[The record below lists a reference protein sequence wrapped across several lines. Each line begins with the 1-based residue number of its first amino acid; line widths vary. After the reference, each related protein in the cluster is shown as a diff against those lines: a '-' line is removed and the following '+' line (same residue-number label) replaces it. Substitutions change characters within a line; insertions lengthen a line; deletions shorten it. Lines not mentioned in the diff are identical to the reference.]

1 MTDSEQFWNMANST
15 VGAKAAAT
23 SHHVAVT
30 LIGGVVP
37 VQFAISPSLQ
47 CHYQEGCNNSVVIE
61 RAPLPNT
68 MCVTGSVAAR
78 ALSSDSMANY
88 STRVT
93 NGTVDVIFDLYRN
106 RDTETLSVHELLK
119 SLHKCG
125 IREDDPRLNSFI
137 RAVADEERRQLL
149 SDLPPSESIAANLDR
164 DTFKRCV
171 SGSIGIIAKALK
183 KHLVVPD
190 WSTFVTVVTEIFES
204 CRDVNDG
211 KVADYIPQLARS
223 NPSNWAISIC
233 TVDGQR
239 RSWGNSSLSFTLQSV
254 CKPFTYAIAL
264 EELGAD
270 EVHGYVGQEPS
281 GRLFNE
287 ICLNHNKKPHN
298 PMINAGAIL
307 VVSLLKRNSSLSD
320 RFDFALQ
327 QLKNF
332 ACNGYVGFNNAVFL
346 SERETADRN
355 YALSYYMREHKC
367 FPRNTSLQDTLD
379 LYFQLCSIETN
390 TDTLAVMA
398 ATLANGGVSPLGAK
412 RVVCNRAVRD
422 TLSLMYSCG
431 MYDYSGQFAFTVGLP
446 AKSGVSGDLMIV
458 VPNVMGIGIYSPP
471 LDSLGNTVRGVKFA
485 KQLVEKFNFHNYDS
499 LVYSETNK
507 IDPRKEVREVHNESI
522 SNMMY
527 AAKTG
532 DISAIQRYI
541 LLGVSIYERDYDER
555 TVLHIAAAE
564 GNVSVLK
571 FLLERWE
578 ENPGEYLSLEELA
591 LLAIVMTSVVE
602 AIADGSLDPEDRY
615 GRTPLDD
622 AKQFGWEKCVEVL
635 SEAHKSYKRGTSAV
649 AARHTANSSITN
661 RGSDSQKDAISSVKK
676 GALSSDIYN
685 IRSESR
691 NASST
696 QANISPTIAKSLPK
710 SKNIHSAS
718 SSRSPSAAV
727 LVKKPD
733 ERPTEQ

>member
-1 MTDSEQFWNMANST
+1 RWLCKMCCLCKSFFEFV
-15 VGAKAAAT
+15 VGARGLPALMWRQLAT
-23 SHHVAVT
+23 ALGCRSLRFGALREHGKLNTWSQGCRCIMLHGRNIDWRNDSRTVHEVAVSPMSSSGRNT
-30 LIGGVVP
+30 VVMEL
-37 VQFAISPSLQ
+37 LQ
-47 CHYQEGCNNSVVIE
+47 
-61 RAPLPNT
+61 LPNK
-68 MCVTGSVAAR
+68 MSVTGSVVAR

-93 NGTVDVIFDLYRN
+93 GGTMDVIFDLYRN

-137 RAVADEERRQLL
+137 RAVADEERRQFLP
-149 SDLPPSESIAANLDR
+149 DLPPSESTAANLDR
-164 DTFKRCV
+164 DAFKRCV

-190 WSTFVTVVTEIFES
+190 WSTFVAVVTEIFES
-204 CRDVNDG
+204 CRKINDG
-211 KVADYIPQLARS
+211 K
-223 NPSNWAISIC
+223 
-233 TVDGQR
+233 
-239 RSWGNSSLSFTLQSV
+239 
-254 CKPFTYAIAL
+254 
-264 EELGAD
+264 
-270 EVHGYVGQEPS
+270 VHGYVGQEPS

-307 VVSLLKRNSSLSD
+307 VVSLLKRNNSLSD

-499 LVYSETNK
+499 VVSCPIVLFN
-507 IDPRKEVREVHNESI
+507 VH
-522 SNMMY
+522 
-527 AAKTG
+527 
-532 DISAIQRYI
+532 
-541 LLGVSIYERDYDER
+541 
-555 TVLHIAAAE
+555 
-564 GNVSVLK
+564 
-571 FLLERWE
+571 
-578 ENPGEYLSLEELA
+578 
-591 LLAIVMTSVVE
+591 VE
-602 AIADGSLDPEDRY
+602 
-615 GRTPLDD
+615 
-622 AKQFGWEKCVEVL
+622 
-635 SEAHKSYKRGTSAV
+635 
-649 AARHTANSSITN
+649 
-661 RGSDSQKDAISSVKK
+661 
-676 GALSSDIYN
+676 
-685 IRSESR
+685 
-691 NASST
+691 
-696 QANISPTIAKSLPK
+696 
-710 SKNIHSAS
+710 
-718 SSRSPSAAV
+718 
-727 LVKKPD
+727 
-733 ERPTEQ
+733 

>member
-1 MTDSEQFWNMANST
+1 MLHGRNIDWRNDSRT
-15 VGAKAAAT
+15 V
-23 SHHVAVT
+23 HEVAVSPMSSSGRNT
-30 LIGGVVP
+30 VVMEL
-37 VQFAISPSLQ
+37 LQ
-47 CHYQEGCNNSVVIE
+47 
-61 RAPLPNT
+61 LPNK
-68 MCVTGSVAAR
+68 MSVTGSVVAR

-93 NGTVDVIFDLYRN
+93 GGTMDVIFDLYRN

-137 RAVADEERRQLL
+137 RAVADEERRQFLP
-149 SDLPPSESIAANLDR
+149 DLPPSESTAANLDR
-164 DTFKRCV
+164 DAFKRCV

-190 WSTFVTVVTEIFES
+190 WSTFVAVVTEIFES
-204 CRDVNDG
+204 CRKINDG

-223 NPSNWAISIC
+223 NPSSWALSIC

-254 CKPFTYAIAL
+254 SKPFTYAIAL

-307 VVSLLKRNSSLSD
+307 VVSLLKRNNSLSD

-499 LVYSETNK
+499 VVSCPIVLFN
-507 IDPRKEVREVHNESI
+507 VH
-522 SNMMY
+522 
-527 AAKTG
+527 
-532 DISAIQRYI
+532 
-541 LLGVSIYERDYDER
+541 
-555 TVLHIAAAE
+555 
-564 GNVSVLK
+564 
-571 FLLERWE
+571 
-578 ENPGEYLSLEELA
+578 
-591 LLAIVMTSVVE
+591 VE
-602 AIADGSLDPEDRY
+602 
-615 GRTPLDD
+615 
-622 AKQFGWEKCVEVL
+622 
-635 SEAHKSYKRGTSAV
+635 
-649 AARHTANSSITN
+649 
-661 RGSDSQKDAISSVKK
+661 
-676 GALSSDIYN
+676 
-685 IRSESR
+685 
-691 NASST
+691 
-696 QANISPTIAKSLPK
+696 
-710 SKNIHSAS
+710 
-718 SSRSPSAAV
+718 
-727 LVKKPD
+727 
-733 ERPTEQ
+733 